1 MGLKRVVVSRWR
13 PQKVGSQQ
21 LASARMS
28 GAMLRGP
35 AWLAMGLAGGR
46 RGRRAAMRGAM
57 AVGVTEV
64 VFRSERVAS
73 KSVVDSEAAAAGA
86 FVAATALESLPW
98 TAPATVLG
106 LATIGASARRSGP
119 AATATGAALGAA
131 AALAT
136 LRWWPRIDTSPADAP
151 PAPRRHRG
159 AVDADGAG
167 LTLVANPSAGPDGSD
182 GPLEEIRQGLPAARV
197 VALGGDDDL
206 LEVLGEAA
214 ESAAALGILGGDGS
228 INAAASVAMKHE
240 IPLAVFPGG
249 TLNHFARDLGLDT
262 VADAIAAVTDGT
274 VIEVDTASIADRAFL
289 NTASLGSYPE
299 LVMARERLE
308 DRIGK
313 WPAMLVALIKVL
325 RTATPTRI
333 TLNGERRDVWMIF
346 IGNCAYDPA
355 GFAPATRSRLDDR
368 RLDVRLVDGSHPAA
382 RGRLMMSLLTGT
394 LARSRVYERRL
405 VDHLE
410 ICADGSSAMLA
421 TDGEAFDGPAEFVV
435 AKHPRSLLVH
445 APTN

>member
-1 MGLKRVVVSRWR
+1 
-13 PQKVGSQQ
+13 
-21 LASARMS
+21 
-28 GAMLRGP
+28 
-35 AWLAMGLAGGR
+35 
-46 RGRRAAMRGAM
+46 MRGAM

-228 INAAASVAMKHE
+228 INAAASAAMK
-240 IPLAVFPGG
+240 
-249 TLNHFARDLGLDT
+249 
-262 VADAIAAVTDGT
+262 
-274 VIEVDTASIADRAFL
+274 
-289 NTASLGSYPE
+289 
-299 LVMARERLE
+299 
-308 DRIGK
+308 GK
-313 WPAMLVALIKVL
+313 
-325 RTATPTRI
+325 
-333 TLNGERRDVWMIF
+333 
-346 IGNCAYDPA
+346 
-355 GFAPATRSRLDDR
+355 
-368 RLDVRLVDGSHPAA
+368 
-382 RGRLMMSLLTGT
+382 
-394 LARSRVYERRL
+394 
-405 VDHLE
+405 
-410 ICADGSSAMLA
+410 
-421 TDGEAFDGPAEFVV
+421 
-435 AKHPRSLLVH
+435 
-445 APTN
+445 